1 MTRHYNSLLEQR
13 IEPVI
18 FKPWLPLS
26 ILLIAIVSC
35 FAIAATAPVSAEKV
49 QGETAVNVNVM
60 TITPSV
66 FTPSYT
72 AYGSVI
78 ADNKLTLS
86 AQVDGQLIYLNSNV
100 VEGGI
105 IGLDELVFQQD
116 NADLSAILSQR
127 QAQWEIARAQ
137 LALEQGEQRIA
148 EKDYQMMQQDFKDND
163 WKIDLD
169 LLLRQPQ
176 LIQAKAEI
184 NIAQN
189 ALKIAERDLS
199 RSQWLSDKRYIVE
212 SKNATQGDYLSK
224 GDKVATL
231 VDISH
236 LRVPLYLPRA
246 QASQLRLGQSI
257 RLIQPDTKQRFNAT
271 ISHIVPILD
280 PSSQLQKIYAEHQA
294 LPLQTDALIIGDF
307 VKAKITFAPINNTV
321 RIPLAAID
329 NGQVWLVGLNSTLQA
344 KAINVLHQDE
354 SHAVIKNVF
363 ADKEY
368 LVTSKLHR
376 PQTGLTANIVESF

>member
-1 MTRHYNSLLEQR
+1 MTRHYSSLLEQG
-13 IEPVI
+13 IEPST

-26 ILLIAIVSC
+26 IIVIAIVSC
-35 FAIAATAPVSAEKV
+35 FAIAATAPVPAEKP

-66 FTPSYT
+66 FTPSYS

-86 AQVDGQLIYLNSNV
+86 AQVDGQLTYLSSNL

-105 IGLDELVFQQD
+105 IGLDELVYRQD
-116 NADLSAILSQR
+116 DADLNAILSQR
-127 QAQWEIARAQ
+127 QAQWEMARAQ

-176 LIQAKAEI
+176 LSQAKAEL
-184 NIAQN
+184 NIAHN
-189 ALKIAERDLS
+189 ALKISERDLS
-199 RSQWLSDKRYIVE
+199 RSQWLSDKRYVVE

-231 VDISH
+231 VDISQ
-236 LRVPLYLPRA
+236 LRVPIYLPRA
-246 QASQLRLGQSI
+246 QASQLQLGQTIS
-257 RLIQPDTKQRFNAT
+257 LTQPDTGQSFNAK

-280 PSSQLQKIYAEHQA
+280 PSSQLQKIFAQYQA
-294 LPLQTDALIIGDF
+294 IPQQNSALIIGDF
-307 VKAKITFAPINNTV
+307 VKANITFAPINDTV

-329 NGQVWLVGLNSTLQA
+329 NDQVWLVGPNKTLQA

-354 SHAVIKNVF
+354 SHAVINNVF
-363 ADKEY
+363 TENEY
-368 LVTSKLHR
+368 LITSKLHR
-376 PQTGLTANIVESF
+376 PLAGLTANIVENF